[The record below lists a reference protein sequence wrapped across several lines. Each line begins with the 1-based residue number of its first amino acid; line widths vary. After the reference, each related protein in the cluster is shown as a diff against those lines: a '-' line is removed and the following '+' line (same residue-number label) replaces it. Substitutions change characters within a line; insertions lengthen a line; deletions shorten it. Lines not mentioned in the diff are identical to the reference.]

1 MRRTH
6 LSRVALAACPALAV
20 GLLLSATPAQADTP
34 LPFTAVSDRQ
44 TTVRGGE
51 FTLTLT
57 LSNPYDTPIQFVY
70 QSVQPT
76 YQTSLENGLKFT
88 ATACGTQTNGC
99 SDNVHGGIARYNVP
113 LAPGAT
119 SSFTVTYTVAPDSTC
134 GAATRIDFYSYL
146 YYEYKGARPRTPAS
160 SAFPAARSPAP
171 DASPDR
177 RSLAASPSHPHCASP
192 IPRQVPAAPVPA
204 PDGPFACPDAGG
216 GSAPVVGAQPAG
228 PVVPAPVDD
237 PLPPMS
243 YGRYAACPPPAARCP
258 RAGAAGAGSAVGNGC
273 SRDPGPERNGT
284 ASDSPYRG

>member
-6 LSRVALAACPALAV
+6 SSRVALAACPALAV

-146 YYEYKGARPRTPAS
+146 YYEYKGGEAKNSGIVGIPGSQIA
-160 SAFPAARSPAP
+160 
-171 DASPDR
+171 
-177 RSLAASPSHPHCASP
+177 CA
-192 IPRQVPAAPVPA
+192 
-204 PDGPFACPDAGG
+204 
-216 GSAPVVGAQPAG
+216 
-228 PVVPAPVDD
+228 
-237 PLPPMS
+237 
-243 YGRYAACPPPAARCP
+243 
-258 RAGAAGAGSAVGNGC
+258 
-273 SRDPGPERNGT
+273 
-284 ASDSPYRG
+284 